1 MMKNVTIQ
9 IQQGL
14 PEAARKIREDVF
26 MKEQG
31 FQNEFDEVDKTAW
44 TLVLYDDG
52 AAAGCCQ
59 LILAEGSKA
68 AVIRRVAVQKAF
80 RGKSYGSLMLQ
91 QAEDWLRQRGA
102 RSISLSAQVR
112 VQPFYEQLGFHAVG
126 QEYLDEY
133 CPHIKMVK
141 EVQA

>member
-1 MMKNVTIQ
+1 MKYV

-14 PEAARKIREDVF
+14 PEDAKKIREEVF
-26 MKEQG
+26 MREQD
-31 FQNEFDEVDKTAW
+31 FQNEFDALDETAW
-44 TLVLYDDG
+44 TLVLYDGSD
-52 AAAGCCQ
+52 AAGCCQ